1 MGLIKL
7 IREKYFGKQ
16 PKRKQRT
23 KAHLFFENE
32 EKIQV
37 PRAMRRKCKKD
48 LPFTHEQKKLIR
60 VI

>member
-1 MGLIKL
+1 MGFITRL
-7 IREKYFGKQ
+7 RDKYFGRQ
-16 PKRKQRT
+16 PKKKQRT

-32 EKIQV
+32 ENIQV
-37 PRAMRRKCKKD
+37 PRAMRRKCKKN